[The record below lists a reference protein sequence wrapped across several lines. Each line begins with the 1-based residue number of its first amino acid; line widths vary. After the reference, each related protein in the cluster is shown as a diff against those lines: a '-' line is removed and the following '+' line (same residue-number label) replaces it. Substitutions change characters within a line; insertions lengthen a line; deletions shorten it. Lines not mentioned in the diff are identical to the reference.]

1 MLRLLV
7 VVLLIVLVW
16 LVLSALLER
25 LRAPDG
31 GRGGN
36 RRRGAGGPAEPLL
49 RCERC
54 GVRVPRSRS
63 LPAPGGGVFCSP
75 ACRQA
80 ARGPG

>member
-7 VVLLIVLVW
+7 LVLLVVLVW

-25 LRAPDG
+25 LRTPDRGSEG
-31 GRGGN
+31 GRRGG
-36 RRRGAGGPAEPLL
+36 AVGPAEPLL

-80 ARGPG
+80 ARKPG